1 MIDEPL
7 PPAFM
12 QGQGNYSNPNN
23 MMIMKLGNNKTP
35 LKDKDEAMKMLYNMM
50 MNRVQ
55 KKRHTNY

>member
-1 MIDEPL
+1 MLDEPL
-7 PPAFM
+7 PPAFS
-12 QGQGNYSNPNN
+12 QGSYSNQNN
-23 MMIMKLGNNKTP
+23 MMIMKLANNKTP